1 MPSKT
6 DRKNIEQAVDRFTGC
21 LLAGAL
27 GDALGWPVEFQSID
41 DIHSRY
47 GNRGIQQ
54 PEANSEGVFEITD
67 DTQMTLF
74 TAEGCLMAWTA
85 ARHFGPPPDFGR
97 QLHKAY
103 LRWLNTQ
110 GEGGI
115 DNGGW
120 LLGEKQLYSRRA
132 PGGTCISALA
142 SGRAG
147 GINAP
152 INDSKGCGG
161 IMRAAPAGLIAARIV
176 DGGDE
181 DIARFAFEL
190 GSLAAAITHSH
201 PSGYLPAGY
210 LAALIA
216 SLCRGMELE
225 PAMQIAGRILKGQT
239 GSEET
244 SVAVEKAAALYN
256 DNKFMPS
263 PEVIESL
270 GGGWTGE
277 EALSISLYCSLV
289 AQNDILTAL
298 RLSVNHSGD
307 SDSTGSITGNIL
319 GAIHGEDGLPKAWV
333 KQLELSGIIRR
344 IAEDLYSSFE
354 GTHNWMLKYL
364 SKPPKPV

>member
-1 MPSKT
+1 MPEKT
-6 DRKNIEQAVDRFTGC
+6 DIKKSEPTVNRFTGC

-27 GDALGWPVEFQSID
+27 GDALGWPVEFMQYREIEASF
-41 DIHSRY
+41 
-47 GNRGIQQ
+47 GKNGI
-54 PEANSEGVFEITD
+54 EKLETNSGGVWEITD

-85 ARHFGPPPDFGR
+85 ARHFGPPPDFAR
-97 QLHKAY
+97 HLHNAY

-120 LLGEKQLYSRRA
+120 LLGEKELYSRRA

-142 SGRAG
+142 SGKAG
-147 GINAP
+147 SINNP
-152 INDSKGCGG
+152 INNSKGCGG

-181 DIARFAFEL
+181 EIARFAFEL
-190 GSLAAAITHSH
+190 GSLAASITHSH

-210 LAALIA
+210 LAALIS

-225 PAMQIAGRILKGQT
+225 PAMQIAVRILNAQT
-239 GSEET
+239 GAEET
-244 SVAVEKAAALYN
+244 AAAIEKALALYK
-256 DNKFMPS
+256 DNKFIPS

-277 EALSISLYCSLV
+277 EALSISLYCSLA
-289 AQNDILTAL
+289 AQDDIVRAL

-319 GAIHGEDGLPKAWV
+319 GAIHGEDALPKEWL
-333 KQLELSGIIRR
+333 KQLELSPVIRR
-344 IAEDLYSSFE
+344 TAEDLFTSFE
-354 GTHNWMLKYL
+354 GTHNWMLEYL
-364 SKPPKPV
+364 PKPV